1 MNFYHKKLFF
11 TNKTPMW
18 VVIIQ
23 LRFFCKNHPF
33 WFGTY
38 EIVYLIKLT
47 AKIGIQA
54 QSPSPDLLYR
64 MVRGRKRRIVPQWQ
78 RL

>member
-1 MNFYHKKLFF
+1 MIFYHKKLFF

-33 WFGTY
+33 RFVTY

-54 QSPSPDLLYR
+54 QPPSPDPP
-64 MVRGRKRRIVPQWQ
+64 VSHGTG
-78 RL
+78 